1 MNWMQKN
8 KPFNKAYK
16 IFIGLAVLILI
27 KGTPSGDPQLKKAMN
42 LILIFLSIM
51 AGLSY
56 WISSKYESNITT

>member
-1 MNWMQKN
+1 MQKN